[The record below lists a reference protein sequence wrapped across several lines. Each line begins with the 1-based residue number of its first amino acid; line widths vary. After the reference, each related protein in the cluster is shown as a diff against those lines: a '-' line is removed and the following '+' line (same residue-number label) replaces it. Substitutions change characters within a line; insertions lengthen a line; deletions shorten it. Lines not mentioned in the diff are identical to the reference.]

1 MTFHQMV
8 AGDLAHEAG
17 GAEEH
22 HIEPTAGSSTA
33 PTLVERSGKPRCQ
46 LPALLPTIHHCD
58 PGVGPADQR
67 RLRRRS
73 RRSRP
78 PAPGARVEAQYL
90 EAALEEMES
99 RFGSI
104 EGYFE
109 KGLELSDETLDALRA
124 GLVRPAD

>member
-1 MTFHQMV
+1 MAIPALALQTSDAFAAA
-8 AGDLAHEAG
+8 AGDPDL
-17 GAEEH
+17 
-22 HIEPTAGSSTA
+22 
-33 PTLVERSGKPRCQ
+33 LR
-46 LPALLPTIHHCD
+46 PAL
-58 PGVGPADQR
+58 
-67 RLRRRS
+67 
-73 RRSRP
+73 
-78 PAPGARVEAQYL
+78 RVEAQYL